1 MVLIIFKCF
10 MGVFVG
16 VTIFTAVHTGIIG
29 ADIAAF
35 YTMAA
40 LPHAFMLQ
48 ISEHDAV
55 RFAQNIKRRTAG
67 GMNPIRGKISVCSAG
82 LNKIPYFSA
91 IEPSPCASVSISC
104 PDKGIISGILT
115 SSFLYISTKLKM
127 QRSM

>member
-40 LPHAFMLQ
+40 LSHAFMLQ
-48 ISEHDAV
+48 ISEHDLP
-55 RFAQNIKRRTAG
+55 R
-67 GMNPIRGKISVCSAG
+67 IS
-82 LNKIPYFSA
+82 
-91 IEPSPCASVSISC
+91 SVVQ
-104 PDKGIISGILT
+104 PEA
-115 SSFLYISTKLKM
+115 
-127 QRSM
+127 